1 LSWCLIELVPESDEI
16 NRRLA
21 AMLREAG
28 IPVILIDRDSGPSV
42 NARIA
47 GVREALASSRIEPD
61 PDWVHIG
68 ALDNKSFFVT
78 PRRPFFSLQSCA
90 SVYFGPMWHERS
102 QRPIRNTARVMKR
115 FCEWPMGENQQVSE
129 Y

>member
-1 LSWCLIELVPESDEI
+1 LLKVGC
-16 NRRLA
+16 RRLHFVVY
-21 AMLREAG
+21 
-28 IPVILIDRDSGPSV
+28 PHSGPSV

-61 PDWVHIG
+61 PDGVHIG

-115 FCEWPMGENQQVSE
+115 FCEWPISENQQVSE